1 MEKVCEHRHE
11 VTFAFTVVGFGDTN
25 DEAVEEAR
33 YYAIN
38 DWIKYNSV
46 EAFDVI
52 KVVKDRHSDLC
63 SDCEEDNE

>member
-1 MEKVCEHRHE
+1 MGTVCEHRHE
-11 VTFAFTVVGFGDTN
+11 VTFGFTVVGFGTTN
-25 DEAVEEAR
+25 NEAVEEAR
-33 YYAIN
+33 HYAVN

-63 SDCEEDNE
+63 SDCEEE

>member
-11 VTFAFTVVGFGDTN
+11 VTFGFTVVGFGDTN

-33 YYAIN
+33 YYAVN

-63 SDCEEDNE
+63 SDCEEE